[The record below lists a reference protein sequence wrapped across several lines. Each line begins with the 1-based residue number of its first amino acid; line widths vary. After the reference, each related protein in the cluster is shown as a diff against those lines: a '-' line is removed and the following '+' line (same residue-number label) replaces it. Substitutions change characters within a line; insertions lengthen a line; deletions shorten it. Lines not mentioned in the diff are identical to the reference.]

1 MNIVIISASNRQGR
15 QSHRVSLHL
24 FNRLERLNNHTIK
37 LIDLAALQLPVFEEV
52 LSRHSNPHSALPDLQ
67 ESIRQ
72 ADAFIFVSPEYNG
85 TYTSVLKNAIEY
97 LDEKTFQKKV
107 IGIVSVTTGM
117 NGGIR
122 AALQMQQLALS
133 IWSTPSPAMLL
144 VSQVHEKFDEQG
156 TLTDTVFNK
165 RIDFFLK
172 EFMWLAD
179 ALYQK
184 RLSIQ

>member
-1 MNIVIISASNRQGR
+1 MNIVIISASNRNGR

-24 FNRLERLNNHTIK
+24 FKRMQQLNTHTVK
-37 LIDLAALQLPVFEEV
+37 LIDLATLQLPVFEEV
-52 LSRHSNPHSALPDLQ
+52 LSRHSNPPDELHNLQ
-67 ESIRQ
+67 EAIRQ

-107 IGIVSVTTGM
+107 IGVVSVTTGM

-122 AALQMQQLALS
+122 PALQMQQLALS

-144 VSQVHEKFDEQG
+144 VSQVHEKFDEHG
-156 TLTDTVFNK
+156 KLIDIAFDK

-179 ALYQK
+179 ALYSK
-184 RLSIQ
+184 RFAA

>member
-24 FNRLERLNNHTIK
+24 FKRMQQLNAHAVK

-52 LSRHSNPHSALPDLQ
+52 LSRHNNPVVALSELQ
-67 ESIRQ
+67 DDISK

-144 VSQVHEKFDEQG
+144 VSQVHEKFDEHG
-156 TLTDTVFNK
+156 TLTDSTFDK

-172 EFMWLAD
+172 EFMWMAD
-179 ALYQK
+179 ALYRK
-184 RLSIQ
+184 RLSA